1 MARCKRFLRI
11 GELPHSRA
19 ERNPIGSHDL
29 KFIGREELMTG
40 IANITFRLR
49 FALTLALAV
58 SAVALVPAAA
68 SAKKTYFGSSLNHSP
83 ANAGST
89 CAENGVMGPLLCTH
103 VGSFYPGFSG
113 RAKATHTGTIFQIR
127 LRAQGPT
134 TLRIRVV
141 AVRKLSSDHKSG
153 QAKTI
158 VKGPKLNPVGT
169 GDIET
174 FPVNL
179 KVKKGQELAVDT
191 TSNTAE
197 YCSDGTPGQL
207 LFDPVLGKSFRNSD
221 GVDGCL
227 MLVQAR
233 VKY

>member
-1 MARCKRFLRI
+1 MSSFARITHRSRVASAFIVASGVVAL
-11 GELPHSRA
+11 LP
-19 ERNPIGSHDL
+19 
-29 KFIGREELMTG
+29 
-40 IANITFRLR
+40 
-49 FALTLALAV
+49 
-58 SAVALVPAAA
+58 AVA
-68 SAKKTYFGSSLNHSP
+68 SAHKTYFGSSLDHSP

-89 CAENGVMGPLLCTH
+89 CAENGVSGAALCTH

-113 RAKATHTGTIFQIR
+113 RAKATVNGTITAIR

-134 TLRIRVV
+134 TLRVLVV
-141 AVRKLSSDHKSG
+141 AVRHLSADNKSG
-153 QAKTI
+153 QAKMI
-158 VKGPKLNPVGT
+158 VKGPLLHPVGT

-174 FPVNL
+174 FPVNI
-179 KVKKGQELAVDT
+179 KVTKGEELAVNT

-207 LFDPVLGKSFRNSD
+207 LFDPVLGSTFTSSQ

-227 MLVQAR
+227 MLVQAV